1 MSGPRRKYIVRRVVL
16 DANVIISSM
25 LTDLGHPVRAK
36 YPGLTK
42 ARIGRLKL
50 AVIER
55 DPDDNK
61 VIAAAVE
68 GEAEQIVSGDPDLT
82 DLKVYRGIKIVTPA
96 EFTKLLP

>member
-1 MSGPRRKYIVRRVVL
+1 MNDPELRE
-16 DANVIISSM
+16 D
-25 LTDLGHPVRAK
+25 
-36 YPGLTK
+36 YPHLTK
-42 ARIGRLKL
+42 SRVGRLINLLQQHSILVPERLEL

-82 DLKVYRGIKIVTPA
+82 DLKVYRGIKIVAPA